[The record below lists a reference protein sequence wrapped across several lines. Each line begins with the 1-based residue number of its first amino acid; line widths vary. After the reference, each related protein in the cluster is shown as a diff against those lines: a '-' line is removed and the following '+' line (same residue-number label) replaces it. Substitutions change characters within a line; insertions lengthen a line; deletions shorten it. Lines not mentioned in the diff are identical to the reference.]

1 MLKRLYCMR
10 IQFDDEDDNDNDDDD
25 DHDDELFFVLLVRLS
40 DKRR

>member
-1 MLKRLYCMR
+1 MR
-10 IQFDDEDDNDNDDDD
+10 IQFDDEDDNDNDADD